1 MSISERRSYI
11 FRLLRSVRIH
21 QWSKNLL
28 VFVPLLASHRFD
40 DVALLW
46 KGALAFAIFCACAS
60 SVYLLND
67 LIDLKEDRIHPSKR
81 FRPLAAG
88 EFPVAHAMIL
98 IPVLAAASLIASLLW
113 LPLEFSVALCA
124 YYLMTIVYSM
134 WIKRIVMIDV
144 IMLAMLYTIR
154 VIAGAFATAQAITF
168 WLLAFCIFI
177 FLSLAFLKRYTEL
190 RLGATQDGPSAK
202 YGRGYQPDD
211 FELLSSLGCAAGYIS
226 VLVLALYI
234 NDASSAT
241 LYKSQKWMWPA
252 CLVLL
257 AWISRAWLIAHRGKM
272 PDDPIVFA
280 LRDNPSRWMG
290 LAFVAMF
297 VLASFWPGT

>member
-1 MSISERRSYI
+1 MSASERRPYVL
-11 FRLLRSVRIH
+11 RLLRSVRVH

-46 KGALAFAIFCACAS
+46 KGALSFAIFCACAS

-67 LIDLKEDRIHPSKR
+67 LIDLKDDQSHPTKR

-88 EFPVAHAMIL
+88 EFPVAHALTL
-98 IPVLAAASLIASLLW
+98 IPLLAAASLAASLLW
-113 LPLEFSVALCA
+113 LPLEHSIALCA
-124 YYLMTIVYSM
+124 YYLMTLTYSM

-144 IMLAMLYTIR
+144 ITLAMLYTIR
-154 VIAGAFATAQAITF
+154 VIAGAFATAQTVTF
-168 WLLAFCIFI
+168 WLLAFCVFV

-190 RLGATQDGPSAK
+190 RFGANLDGPPTQ

-226 VLVLALYI
+226 VLILALYI
-234 NDASSAT
+234 NDASSAM
-241 LYKSQKWMWPA
+241 LYKSQKWMWPG
-252 CLVLL
+252 CVVLL
-257 AWISRAWLIAHRGKM
+257 AWVSRAWLIAHRGKM

-280 LRDNPSRWMG
+280 LRDHPSRWMG
-290 LAFVAMF
+290 LAFITLF
-297 VLASFWPGT
+297 ILASVWPTT